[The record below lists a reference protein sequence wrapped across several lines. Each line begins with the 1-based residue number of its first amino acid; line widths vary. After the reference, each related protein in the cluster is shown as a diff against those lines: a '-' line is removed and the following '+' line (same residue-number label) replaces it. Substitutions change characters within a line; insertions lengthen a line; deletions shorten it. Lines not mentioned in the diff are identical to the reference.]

1 MKDRLERN
9 INYMRISITDRCNL
23 RCKYCM
29 PDPVADISHGDI
41 LRFEEILQITDVAVQ
56 LGIDRFKITGGEPL
70 VRKGAAEFV
79 EKLKKQPG
87 VQCVTLTTNG
97 IYLVEALPALKKAG
111 IDGINISLDALDAQ
125 CYRDI
130 TGKDGLE
137 QVLESIGKCVEY
149 KIPTKINAVML
160 EQNRGQWNQLA
171 MLAENMP
178 VDVRFIELMPIGYGK
193 YMSGIDGDAILKQ
206 LKSQYEDL
214 HYVDEKRG
222 NGPAIYYRS
231 KYLQGRIGLIRAN
244 SHQFCDTCNRV
255 RLTSD
260 GMMKPCLCYE
270 EGVNLRDLLRSQ
282 ISQEALKQAI
292 QRVIYQKPAAH
303 CFAQK
308 EDITEHKLMSSIGG

>member
-1 MKDRLERN
+1 MKDRLGRN

-29 PDPVADISHGDI
+29 PDPVADISHEDI
-41 LRFEEILQITDVAVQ
+41 LRFEEILQIADAAVQ

-70 VRKGAAEFV
+70 VRKGAAEFI

-97 IYLVEALPALKKAG
+97 IFLVEALPTLKKAG

-137 QVLESIGKCVEY
+137 QVLESIEKSVEY
-149 KIPTKINAVML
+149 KIPTKINAVLL
-160 EQNRGQWNQLA
+160 EQNRRQWSQLA
-171 MLAENMP
+171 MLAEKLP

-193 YMSGIDGDAILKQ
+193 NMNGVDGDAILRQ
-206 LKSQYEDL
+206 LKHRYGDL

-222 NGPAIYYRS
+222 NGPAVYYRS
-231 KYLQGRIGLIRAN
+231 KYLKGRIGLIRAN
-244 SHQFCDTCNRV
+244 SHQFCNTCNRV

-260 GMMKPCLCYE
+260 GTVKPCLCYD
-270 EGVNLRDLLRSQ
+270 EGVNLRDLLRNKAP
-282 ISQEALKQAI
+282 QEAVKQAL

-303 CFAQK
+303 CFGQR